1 MKIVSTRIWPITM
14 ALSEPYTIAYEDVST
29 VTNIILCVNT
39 DAGITGVGC
48 AAPGPLVTGET
59 AETVLDHCRRVVEPL
74 LHGADPLRR
83 ASVRSQLKDA
93 LPGAPATLAMVD
105 MALMDLLGK
114 RAGLPVYE
122 ILGGYRNRFI
132 TSVTIGIMPEL
143 DTVRRARDLVS
154 QGFRALKIKGG
165 RDIDEDIHRVS
176 KVREAVGLGIEIR
189 FDANEGYDEAAALR
203 FAAAA
208 DKLGVSVIEQPTSR
222 LASEPLARIAQLSQ
236 VPIMADE
243 SFLDMRDAI
252 ALARDNAADMIN
264 IKLMKVGGIT
274 PAVHLMGLAAALGMG
289 VMVGCM
295 DEAAVSISAGL
306 HVALSH
312 PIVRFAD
319 LDGHLDLI
327 GDPSAAALTLSDG
340 YLYPSRL
347 PGFGW
352 TP

>member
-1 MKIVSTRIWPITM
+1 M
-14 ALSEPYTIAYEDVST
+14 ALSEPYAIAYEDVST
-29 VTNIILCVNT
+29 VTNVILCIDT

-59 AETVLDHCRRVVEPL
+59 AAAVQQHYHQVIEPL
-74 LHGADPLRR
+74 LRGADPLRR
-83 ASVRSQLKDA
+83 AAVRSQLKA
-93 LPGAPATLAMVD
+93 VLPPAPSTLAMVD
-105 MALMDLLGK
+105 MALMDLMGK
-114 RAGLPVYE
+114 RAGLPVYQ
-122 ILGGYRNRFI
+122 ILGGYRERI
-132 TSVTIGIMPEL
+132 VTSVTIGILPEA
-143 DTVRRARDLVS
+143 DTVRRALHFTS

-165 RDIDEDIHRVS
+165 RSVDEDIARVA
-176 KVREAVGLGIEIR
+176 KVREAAGPAIDIR
-189 FDANEGYDEAAALR
+189 FDANEGFSETDALK

-208 DKLGVSVIEQPTSR
+208 ADAGVSIIEQPTSR
-222 LASEPLARIAQLSQ
+222 RDSGLMARLTRSSR

-243 SFLDMRDAI
+243 SLITIKDAI
-252 ALARDNAADMIN
+252 ALAGDDAADMIN

-274 PAVHLMGLAAALGMG
+274 PAVHLMGLAAALGMN

-295 DEAAVSISAGL
+295 DEAAIGIAAGL

-312 PIVRFAD
+312 PIVRYAD

-327 GDPSAAALTLSDG
+327 GDPSGSALTLSDG
-340 YLYPSRL
+340 YLYPSRR